1 MTSLTITKYNRFLLR
16 QNKPT
21 MKENSMKEE
30 KRILFGIDGSDVA
43 IQALSETG
51 ELLKNIK
58 NLSITLFHGAPDVEF
73 PLAYQS
79 ICPNSVSNEKF
90 EELQYLE
97 SEKVLKRAKEALIKS
112 GIDQNIISTVLE
124 KKCKNPSEFI
134 LNLADRDGIDTI
146 AVARWGK
153 ATVSRQV
160 IGTVPY
166 RLSQMANNPALWV
179 VDHRIGSRD
188 ILVGLVGAPVSQR
201 VVEYTIRY
209 FSHLKESKFT
219 LFHVVPRVPPQF
231 WKSDGI
237 MDLEEGHEMQQK
249 ITMWVKEYAEN
260 VTKVADDAKN
270 KLIKAGVL
278 EQNIF
283 LKIIPQKLDMA
294 KDIFVELESGNY
306 GILIIGRKGYK
317 NSQDFGLGS
326 QANKLLI
333 KGRGYVICLVN

>member
-1 MTSLTITKYNRFLLR
+1 
-16 QNKPT
+16 
-21 MKENSMKEE
+21 MKEE
-30 KRILFGIDGSDVA
+30 KRILFGIDGSDFG
-43 IQALSETG
+43 ILALSETG

-58 NLSITLFHGAPDVEF
+58 KLNITLFHGAPDVEF
-73 PLAYQS
+73 PLPYQS
-79 ICPNSVSNEKF
+79 ICPNSVSNEQL
-90 EELQYLE
+90 EELQHLE

-112 GIDQNIISTVLE
+112 GIDQNMISTVLE
-124 KKCKNPSEFI
+124 KKCQNPSEFM
-134 LNLADRDGIDTI
+134 LNLADQDGIDTI

-166 RLSQMANNPALWV
+166 RLSQMANNPTLWV

-188 ILVGLVGAPVSQR
+188 ILVCLVGAPISQR
-201 VVEYTIRY
+201 VVEYTVRY

-231 WKSDGI
+231 WGSEGM
-237 MDLEEGHEMQQK
+237 MDLEKGHDMQQK

-260 VTKVADDAKN
+260 VKKIADYAKN

-283 LKIIPQKLDMA
+283 FKIIPQKIDMA
-294 KDIFVELESGNY
+294 NDIFAELESGNY
-306 GILIIGRKGYK
+306 GILVIGRKGYK
-317 NSQDFGLGS
+317 NSRDFGLGS

-333 KGRGYVICLVN
+333 KGRGYVICIVN